1 MAIGYICKKCGG
13 PSPVGVGYA
22 TNVEAA
28 TTTTPVTACPCGY
41 SQEPTPLKAGTTMS
55 DPFIIGSSDR
65 DLRVDPK
72 IPTTPGPAAN
82 QPYVHETVSGWVV
95 CNK

>member
-22 TNVEAA
+22 TNVEATTTTT

-41 SQEPTPLKAGTTMS
+41 SQEPTPC
-55 DPFIIGSSDR
+55 
-65 DLRVDPK
+65 
-72 IPTTPGPAAN
+72 PAAEN
-82 QPYVHETVSGWVV
+82 GRACCYREGHDLAVFAHRFPLSIDS
-95 CNK
+95 